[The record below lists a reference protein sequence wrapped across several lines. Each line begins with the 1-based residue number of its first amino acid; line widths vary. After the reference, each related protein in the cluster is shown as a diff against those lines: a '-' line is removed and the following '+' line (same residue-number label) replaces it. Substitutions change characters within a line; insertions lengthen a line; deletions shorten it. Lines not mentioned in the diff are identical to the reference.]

1 MYVVLVT
8 DKQLGGTTA
17 YGPFQ
22 RQPKANA
29 LAALFTNPHAADFH
43 DPETYDVN
51 VALLRK
57 HEG

>member
-8 DKQLGGTTA
+8 DKELGGTTA

-29 LAALFTNPHAADFH
+29 LAALLTTTDELIRLAREAI
-43 DPETYDVN
+43 
-51 VALLRK
+51 ALNEAVEIL
-57 HEG
+57 GA